1 MDSVSFPRVCSV
13 IVATSLCLIGVSAT
27 SDAQVRGYLYA
38 SVVDLDDQPVLDLT
52 EDDFVVSVGG
62 PEIQPPKIALL
73 LDNSNVM
80 SEAGADPMLRT
91 GVTEFLGILS
101 PQHEVGLFTMA
112 RNVQTRVD
120 FTMDRQTLRSEADR
134 VFSDRGAGLRMM
146 DALFDIWDERYTAED
161 TWPGFVLVLTDGSEL
176 SDYISDDQY
185 NRFVNDLIQR
195 GANVHVVLFSGQGAL
210 NPLNQLGG
218 TQKQYGLS
226 LTENTG
232 GFYRTINT
240 PTGLPVVLTEF
251 ANYLN
256 QQFEEVSTR
265 YRILIEV
272 PEELSRRGISV
283 EVKREDVNLQIFP
296 SRSLPQ

>member
-1 MDSVSFPRVCSV
+1 
-13 IVATSLCLIGVSAT
+13 
-27 SDAQVRGYLYA
+27 
-38 SVVDLDDQPVLDLT
+38 VVDLDDQPVLDLT

-62 PEIQPPKIALL
+62 TEIPVVSSMLDSKPPKIALL

-80 SEAGADPMLRT
+80 SEAGADPMLRE

-112 RNVQTRVD
+112 RNVQTRAD
-120 FTMDRQTLRSEADR
+120 FTLDRQILRSEADS

-161 TWPGFVLVLTDGSEL
+161 TWPVFVLVLTDGSEL
-176 SDYISDDQY
+176 SDFISDDQY

-195 GANVHVVLFSGQGAL
+195 GANVHVGMLSGQGAL

-218 TQKQYGLS
+218 TQKQYGMS

-251 ANYLN
+251 ANDLN
-256 QQFEEVSTR
+256 QHFEEVSTR
-265 YRILIEV
+265 YRILNEV